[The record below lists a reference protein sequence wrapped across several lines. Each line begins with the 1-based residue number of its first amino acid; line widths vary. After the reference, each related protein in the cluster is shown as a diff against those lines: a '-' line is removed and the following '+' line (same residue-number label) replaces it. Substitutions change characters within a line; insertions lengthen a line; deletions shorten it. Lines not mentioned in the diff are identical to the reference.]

1 MYATLP
7 AEPTV
12 IITLCCTPPSNAGAQ
27 CSYLTLNLQ
36 LPETQP
42 TMEFTV
48 EIPRVLKAL
57 RVAAPL
63 GVLATILR
71 YAVGKAMGAY
81 TPTSRS

>member
-1 MYATLP
+1 
-7 AEPTV
+7 
-12 IITLCCTPPSNAGAQ
+12 
-27 CSYLTLNLQ
+27 
-36 LPETQP
+36 
-42 TMEFTV
+42 MEFTV